1 MKRVFLSLLLVLS
14 LFVYA
19 GAHNAGTMV
28 IANSGAD
35 VRKIDELAV
44 DGLLGTRNSLAYKVH
59 EIEKHFHNSE
69 VWYGA
74 AVGDGF
80 LDSSVLTE
88 FQVVASNTGFDGT
101 ALQISNGDEIE
112 SGSST
117 KKYDLHEILI
127 TATSAASK
135 VQKMRIVYGTG
146 AVGDATTAT
155 EIAFFVPAAGKSAAI
170 PLIMPRITCNNK
182 VWVYAFSETNL
193 ATIDFLVGIHS
204 YDG

>member
-1 MKRVFLSLLLVLS
+1 MNRLTILITI
-14 LFVYA
+14 LFVCVGVYSFA
-19 GAHNAGTMV
+19 GPNHSGGGGLSTTQNTELLKIDSGTTDGLAGT
-28 IANSGAD
+28 S
-35 VRKIDELAV
+35 
-44 DGLLGTRNSLAYKVH
+44 NSLAYRVH

-117 KKYDLHEILI
+117 KKYDLHEVLI

-135 VQKMRIVYGTG
+135 VQKMRFVYGTG
-146 AVGDATTAT
+146 AAFT
-155 EIAFFVPAAGKSAAI
+155 ENRFVAYNRTNTDWAGEI
-170 PLIMPRITCNNK
+170 NRLTDG
-182 VWVYAFSETNL
+182 VY
-193 ATIDFLVGIHS
+193 
-204 YDG
+204 